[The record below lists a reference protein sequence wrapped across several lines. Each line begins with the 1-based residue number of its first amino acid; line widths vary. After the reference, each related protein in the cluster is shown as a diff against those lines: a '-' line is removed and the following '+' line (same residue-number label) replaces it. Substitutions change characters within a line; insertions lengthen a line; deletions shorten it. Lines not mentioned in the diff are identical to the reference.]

1 MSSDVW
7 CYAYAGACKKVD
19 RTKATVTVLIDKLEK
34 LELVK
39 RTRSSTDNRVT
50 LIELTQKGH
59 DFKPIFEKISHDLNE
74 KVYKGFSTEE
84 AELVESLMDRIRK
97 NLE

>member
-1 MSSDVW
+1 M
-7 CYAYAGACKKVD
+7 K
-19 RTKATVTVLIDKLEK
+19 K

-59 DFKPIFEKISHDLNE
+59 DFKQIFEKISHDLNE

>member
-1 MSSDVW
+1 MSENAPISAKVALVSLTKFSNFFELSD
-7 CYAYAGACKKVD
+7 
-19 RTKATVTVLIDKLEK
+19 
-34 LELVK
+34 
-39 RTRSSTDNRVT
+39 N
-50 LIELTQKGH
+50 
-59 DFKPIFEKISHDLNE
+59 LNE